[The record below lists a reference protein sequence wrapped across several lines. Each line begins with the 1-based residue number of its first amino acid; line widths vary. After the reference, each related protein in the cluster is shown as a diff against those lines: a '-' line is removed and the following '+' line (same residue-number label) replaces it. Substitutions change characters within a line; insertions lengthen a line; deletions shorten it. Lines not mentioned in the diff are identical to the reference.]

1 MPTIPEIF
9 FRLVN
14 LETKYKE
21 LEKEI
26 DAIKDGFE
34 PIKDFSHEGILDCLR
49 DISKNLEKLN
59 KIS

>member
-34 PIKDFSHEGILDCLR
+34 SIKDFSHEGILDCLR

-59 KIS
+59 KTS